1 MISFIILKFAF
12 TEFILYIPNSVKN
25 TSHTSVLWERER
37 KISSVCMHSCNVSG
51 NFHFRFSFLHEVKGI
66 MCKMRCS
73 CQRGMNESQKKRLLW
88 ENVVTSVK
96 NTSHMTFTVCI
107 LYLLCVFIVFIN
119 EPYVLMNLFILIY
132 RIRNCLSFSYK
143 IILLWIFFFKLC
155 TLTIFYA
162 TLKIEIMF
170 FFFPYF
176 SIPLMY

>member
-1 MISFIILKFAF
+1 MRKGEKNIISLHA
-12 TEFILYIPNSVKN
+12 
-25 TSHTSVLWERER
+25 
-37 KISSVCMHSCNVSG
+37 C

-73 CQRGMNESQKKRLLW
+73 CQRGINESQKKRLLW

-119 EPYVLMNLFILIY
+119 ELYVLMNLFILIY

-143 IILLWIFFFKLC
+143 IILLWIFFKLC
-155 TLTIFYA
+155 MLTIFFYA